1 MPGFDEVTRSL
12 SSFVGGSRL
21 ANIRIFHDFDW
32 LSKFGSARREFKNG
46 LRLTSL
52 VKAECP
58 VGSTPSLILLS
69 RAGVEETIL
78 NEHPNYALVI
88 NVDAY
93 MSSAIPDAAA
103 AYFTLRRSAN
113 TRLEITSLLA
123 QDRTLRDDVVI
134 ANLTT
139 SYVMRWVSDNPSRI
153 DELKGLLDSAIHDG
167 SPQASL
173 SADPAQIV
181 DLLGRLEVVPET
193 LVSTMISVLT
203 RFATV
208 PSEHQETLLQ
218 TILGTSH
225 GRNVAAVEM
234 GNRIADRVQDIRD
247 SLRVYEALIG
257 NTTSTE
263 TDTHEYIIENPWLLG
278 LDYVRA
284 RHEIQISRGRVDFLL
299 EKYDGSHD
307 LMELK
312 SPNHRII
319 VSGSD
324 GVAASSPT
332 QFRLSPELSN
342 AIAQINR
349 YLFVLDRD
357 CLYLSSELGI
367 EKAKHPKA
375 YILIGKSSDCSPP
388 ELETLQ
394 QLNKSLHRIEIIP
407 FDDLVLKC
415 DAMLSYL
422 ERTISNPPELLAG
435 QEVGAVSDE

>member
-1 MPGFDEVTRSL
+1 MPGFEEVTRSL

-32 LSKFGSARREFKNG
+32 LSKFGSARHEFKNG

-58 VGSTPSLILLS
+58 VGSTPYLILLS

-78 NEHPNYALVI
+78 NEPPHYALVI

-139 SYVMRWVSDNPSRI
+139 SYVMRWANDNPSRI
-153 DELKGLLDSAIHDG
+153 EELRGLLDQAG
-167 SPQASL
+167 RGESPQVGL
-173 SADPAQIV
+173 NADPAQVV
-181 DLLGRLEVVPET
+181 DLLGRLEAIPEA
-193 LVSTMISVLT
+193 LASTMISVLT

-208 PSEHQETLLQ
+208 PSEHQESLLQ
-218 TILGTSH
+218 AILGTTH
-225 GRNVAAVEM
+225 GRSIAAVEM

-247 SLRVYEALIG
+247 SLRLYEALIG
-257 NTTSTE
+257 NPTSTE

-278 LDYVRA
+278 LDYVNA

-299 EKYDGSHD
+299 EKYDGCHD

-319 VSGSD
+319 LSSD
-324 GVAASSPT
+324 ERVAASSPT
-332 QFRLSPELSN
+332 QYRLSPELSN

-357 CLYLSSELGI
+357 SQYLSGELGI
-367 EKAKHPKA
+367 ENAKHPKA
-375 YILIGKSSDCSPP
+375 YILIGKSSDCSPS

-422 ERTISNPPELLAG
+422 ERTISRPLELLVDQDVEAG
-435 QEVGAVSDE
+435 DDE

>member
-12 SSFVGGSRL
+12 SSFVGGTRL
-21 ANIRIFHDFDW
+21 ANIRIFYDFDW
-32 LSKFGSARREFKNG
+32 QSKFGSARHEFKNG

-58 VGSTPSLILLS
+58 VGSMPSLILLS
-69 RAGVEETIL
+69 GAGIQETII
-78 NEHPNYALVI
+78 NEPPNYALVI

-93 MSSAIPDAAA
+93 MSNAIPDAAA
-103 AYFTLRRSAN
+103 AYFTLRRSAD

-139 SYVMRWVSDNPSRI
+139 SYVMQWVSDNPSRI
-153 DELKGLLDSAIHDG
+153 EELRGLLEQAAQG
-167 SPQASL
+167 ESPSGGL
-173 SADPAQIV
+173 NADPAQVV
-181 DLLGRLEVVPET
+181 DLLGRLEAIPEA
-193 LVSTMISVLT
+193 LASTMIAVLG
-203 RFATV
+203 RFATI
-208 PSEHQETLLQ
+208 PSEHQESLLQ
-218 TILGTSH
+218 AILGTTH

-257 NTTSTE
+257 NPSSTE
-263 TDTHEYIIENPWLLG
+263 TDAHEYIIENPWLLG
-278 LDYVRA
+278 LDYVNA

-319 VSGSD
+319 VSSSEG
-324 GVAASSPT
+324 GAASSPT
-332 QFRLSPELSN
+332 QYRLSPELSN

-357 CLYLSSELGI
+357 CLYLSGELGI
-367 EKAKHPKA
+367 ENAKHPKA
-375 YILIGKSSDCSPP
+375 FILIGKSSDCSPS

-394 QLNKSLHRIEIIP
+394 QLNKSLHRIEVIP
-407 FDDLVLKC
+407 FDWLILKC

-422 ERTISNPPELLAG
+422 ERTISRPPELA
-435 QEVGAVSDE
+435 DE

>member
-12 SSFVGGSRL
+12 SSFVGGTRL
-21 ANIRIFHDFDW
+21 ANIRIFYDFDW
-32 LSKFGSARREFKNG
+32 QSKFGSARHEFKNG

-69 RAGVEETIL
+69 GAGIQETII
-78 NEHPNYALVI
+78 NEPPHYALVI

-93 MSSAIPDAAA
+93 MSNAIPDAAA
-103 AYFTLRRSAN
+103 AYFTLRRSAD

-139 SYVMRWVSDNPSRI
+139 SYVMQWVNDNPSRI
-153 DELKGLLDSAIHDG
+153 EELRGLLEQAAQG
-167 SPQASL
+167 ESPSSGL
-173 SADPAQIV
+173 NADPAQVV
-181 DLLGRLEVVPET
+181 DLLGRLEAIPEA
-193 LVSTMISVLT
+193 LASTMIAVLG

-208 PSEHQETLLQ
+208 PSERQESLLQ
-218 TILGTSH
+218 AILGTTH

-257 NTTSTE
+257 NPTSTE

-278 LDYVRA
+278 LDYVNA

-312 SPNHRII
+312 SPNHKII
-319 VSGSD
+319 ISSGE
-324 GVAASSPT
+324 GAAASSPT
-332 QFRLSPELSN
+332 QYRLSPELSN

-357 CLYLSSELGI
+357 CLYLSGELGI
-367 EKAKHPKA
+367 ENAKHPKA
-375 YILIGKSSDCSPP
+375 FILIGKSSDCSPS

-394 QLNKSLHRIEIIP
+394 QLNKSLHRIEVIP
-407 FDDLVLKC
+407 FDWLILKC

-422 ERTISNPPELLAG
+422 ERTISRPPDLT
-435 QEVGAVSDE
+435 DE

>member
-12 SSFVGGSRL
+12 SSFVGGTRL
-21 ANIRIFHDFDW
+21 ANIRIFYDFDW
-32 LSKFGSARREFKNG
+32 QSKFGSARHEFKNG

-69 RAGVEETIL
+69 GAGIQETII
-78 NEHPNYALVI
+78 NEPPHYALVI

-93 MSSAIPDAAA
+93 MSNAIPDAAA
-103 AYFTLRRSAN
+103 AYFTLRRSAD

-139 SYVMRWVSDNPSRI
+139 SYVMQWVNDNPSRI
-153 DELKGLLDSAIHDG
+153 EELRGLLEQAAQG
-167 SPQASL
+167 ESPSSGL
-173 SADPAQIV
+173 NADPAQVV
-181 DLLGRLEVVPET
+181 DLLGRLEAIPEA
-193 LVSTMISVLT
+193 LASTMIAVLG

-208 PSEHQETLLQ
+208 PSERQESLLQ
-218 TILGTSH
+218 AILGTTH

-257 NTTSTE
+257 NPTSTE

-278 LDYVRA
+278 LDYVNA

-312 SPNHRII
+312 SPNHKII
-319 VSGSD
+319 ISSGE
-324 GVAASSPT
+324 GAAASSPT
-332 QFRLSPELSN
+332 QYRLSPELSN

-357 CLYLSSELGI
+357 CLYLSGELGI
-367 EKAKHPKA
+367 ENAKHPKA
-375 YILIGKSSDCSPP
+375 FILIGKSSDCSPS

-394 QLNKSLHRIEIIP
+394 QLNKSLHRIEVIP
-407 FDDLVLKC
+407 FDWLILKC

-422 ERTISNPPELLAG
+422 ERTISRPLDLTNE
-435 QEVGAVSDE
+435 

>member
-1 MPGFDEVTRSL
+1 MLGFDEVTRSL
-12 SSFVGGSRL
+12 SSFIGGTRL
-21 ANIRIFHDFDW
+21 ANIRIFYDFDW
-32 LSKFGSARREFKNG
+32 QSKFGSARHEFKNG

-69 RAGVEETIL
+69 GNLIQEKII
-78 NEHPNYALVI
+78 NDPPHYALVI
-88 NVDAY
+88 NIDAY
-93 MSSAIPDAAA
+93 MSNAIPDAAA
-103 AYFTLRRSAN
+103 AYFTLRRSAD

-139 SYVMRWVSDNPSRI
+139 SYVMQWVNDNPSRI
-153 DELKGLLDSAIHDG
+153 EELRSLLEQAAQGESVSGGLN
-167 SPQASL
+167 
-173 SADPAQIV
+173 ADPAQVV
-181 DLLGRLEVVPET
+181 DLLGRLETIPEG
-193 LVSTMISVLT
+193 LASTMIAVLS
-203 RFATV
+203 RFAAV
-208 PSEHQETLLQ
+208 PSENQESLLQ
-218 TILGTSH
+218 AILGTSH
-225 GRNVAAVEM
+225 GRNVAAAEM
-234 GNRIADRVQDIRD
+234 GKRIADRVQDIRD

-257 NTTSTE
+257 NPTSTE

-278 LDYVRA
+278 LDYVNA

-319 VSGSD
+319 ISSSEG
-324 GVAASSPT
+324 GAASSPT
-332 QFRLSPELSN
+332 QYRLSPELSN

-357 CLYLSSELGI
+357 CLYLSGELGI
-367 EKAKHPKA
+367 ENAKHPKA
-375 YILIGKSSDCSPP
+375 FILIGKSSDCSPS

-394 QLNKSLHRIEIIP
+394 QLNKSLHRIEVIP
-407 FDDLVLKC
+407 FDWLILKC

-422 ERTISNPPELLAG
+422 ERTISRPSELPA
-435 QEVGAVSDE
+435 